1 MGVRGVS
8 VVCAWVVAVGIPVS
22 VAAQA
27 PASSSATATAEL
39 VKLLE
44 ERKLDAAA
52 GRLGADEFV
61 GAMYF
66 PGSQL
71 LVLSAKTSVPN
82 RMVYHLLQKAYKDLY
97 VELNGAVD
105 RESRVFVSD
114 LGADGLK
121 FRHARG
127 EVPDSVEAGSETM
140 TLNGEWRKA
149 KISEAEY
156 AKRYQEHDEHYK
168 RMVEALLVELK
179 AP

>member
-1 MGVRGVS
+1 MGVRGVT
-8 VVCAWVVAVGIPVS
+8 VVCAWVMAVGIPVG

-27 PASSSATATAEL
+27 PASSSAAVTAEL

-52 GRLGADEFV
+52 GRLAADEFV

-71 LVLSAKTSVPN
+71 VVLSAKTSVPD
-82 RMVYHLLQKAYKDLY
+82 RMTYLLLQKSYKDLY
-97 VELNGAVD
+97 VELNGAID
-105 RESRVFVSD
+105 RESRIFVSD
-114 LGADGLK
+114 LGANGLK
-121 FRHARG
+121 FRNGRG
-127 EVPDSVEAGSETM
+127 ESPDTVEVVGGT
-140 TLNGEWRKA
+140 TTFDGEWRKA

-156 AKRYQEHDEHYK
+156 AKRYQSHDERYK
-168 RMVEALLVELK
+168 RMVEAMLTALK

>member
-1 MGVRGVS
+1 MAVRGIS

-27 PASSSATATAEL
+27 PASSSATVTAEL

-52 GRLGADEFV
+52 GRLGTDEFV

-71 LVLSAKTSVPN
+71 VVLSAKTSVPN
-82 RMVYHLLQKAYKDLY
+82 RMTYLLLQKSYKDLY
-97 VELNGAVD
+97 VELNGAID

-114 LGADGLK
+114 LGANGLK
-121 FRHARG
+121 FRHGKG
-127 EVPDSVEAGSETM
+127 EAPDTVEAADGTM

-156 AKRYQEHDEHYK
+156 AKRYQGHDERYK
-168 RMVEALLVELK
+168 RMVEALLVALK